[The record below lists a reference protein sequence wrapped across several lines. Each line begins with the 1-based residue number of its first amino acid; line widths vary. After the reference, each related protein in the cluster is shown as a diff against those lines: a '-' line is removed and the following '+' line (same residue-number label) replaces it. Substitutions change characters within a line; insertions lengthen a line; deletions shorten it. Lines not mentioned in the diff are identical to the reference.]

1 LEDPEE
7 NCIMSDSSELESIE
21 PASLE
26 SVSYHDSSL
35 DTIEELME
43 SLHAAASVES
53 VYGAPIKQRDTLII
67 PAAEIVTVGGF
78 GLGQGFGG
86 PESEGESVGGAG
98 GGGGGGGRS
107 FARPVA
113 VIVVSPEGVRVEPI
127 FDLTKIALAGITFAA
142 FAVGMLARLGQ
153 AESKIKKMSK
163 AIE

>member
-1 LEDPEE
+1 MSE
-7 NCIMSDSSELESIE
+7 NNESQSSEPNGLEMIG
-21 PASLE
+21 
-26 SVSYHDSSL
+26 YHDSSL

-67 PAAEIVTVGGF
+67 PAAEIVTVSGF

-98 GGGGGGGRS
+98 GGGGGGGSS

-113 VIVVSPEGVRVEPI
+113 VIVASPEGVRVEPV

-142 FAVGMLARLGQ
+142 FAVGMLARLRQ
-153 AESKIKKMSK
+153 AESKFKKMSK